1 MRLFSASCAAFLGLL
16 ALAAPTVHAAD
27 AGAAPAPAASAP
39 VIRIA
44 KIDLSAVQD
53 DLLDVLFA
61 KPEHAEL
68 KKSLDAL
75 DKADAERDRL
85 TKEAA
90 AAGKDPDE
98 AVKNLPVLDD
108 KPRQRLERL
117 IHAELLRFLVKR
129 YGSRFAVVLD
139 TASNPDAIIYLDGEV
154 VDVTQTV
161 KQALQLNDF

>member
-1 MRLFSASCAAFLGLL
+1 MRLLSL
-16 ALAAPTVHAAD
+16 ALLFAVLNTAPLAAAD
-27 AGAAPAPAASAP
+27 TAATAP
-39 VIRIA
+39 VIRVA
-44 KIDLSAVQD
+44 KIDLATVQD
-53 DLLDVLFA
+53 DLLDTLFA
-61 KPEHAEL
+61 KPENAEL

-75 DKADAERDRL
+75 DKAEAERDRL
-85 TKEAA
+85 SREAS

-98 AVKNLPVLDD
+98 AVKNLPALDD

-129 YGSRFAVVLD
+129 YGNRFAVILD
-139 TASNPDAIIYLDGEV
+139 ATSGPDAVIYLDGEI